1 MSGAVSIGMEMLE
14 KVDSWTGSVG
24 VICMDRVVA
33 LAGCLLQSLAICT
46 WWSGG
51 RAAPSEMR
59 WWEWAGHGVRKRWGR
74 AGCNCVCV
82 LYAERMWCLL

>member
-1 MSGAVSIGMEMLE
+1 MLE
-14 KVDSWTGSVG
+14 RVDSWTGSVE

-51 RAAPSEMR
+51 RAAPSEMW
-59 WWEWAGHGVRKRWGR
+59 WWEWAGMVRGRGGAGHGVTV
-74 AGCNCVCV
+74 CVCCV
-82 LYAERMWCLL
+82 QRGCGVCFE